1 MLVNFVRKFSGGP
14 ERSFNML
21 EHFGDIGPDYLTNQ
35 INFSVDFSLDMDGDL
50 GEQLESDTDKL
61 FEMFEAYLGV
71 KRKENTMMTPDRV
84 LFSGPATIVF
94 WPDGTKTVVKCAEGD
109 DVIFDRKTAIMW
121 CFMKKMFGTTSH
133 VNKMLDEL
141 IRKAFF
147 GY

>member
-1 MLVNFVRKFSGGP
+1 
-14 ERSFNML
+14 ML
-21 EHFGDIGPDYLTNQ
+21 EHWSDIGPDYLTNQ

-50 GEQLESDTDKL
+50 GKQLETDTDKL
-61 FEMFEAYLGV
+61 LEMFENYLGV

>member
-1 MLVNFVRKFSGGP
+1 
-14 ERSFNML
+14 ML
-21 EHFGDIGPDYLTNQ
+21 EHWSDIGPDYLTNQ

-50 GEQLESDTDKL
+50 GKQLETDTDKL
-61 FEMFEAYLGV
+61 LEMFENYLGV
-71 KRKENTMMTPDRV
+71 KRKENAMMTPDRV

>member
-1 MLVNFVRKFSGGP
+1 
-14 ERSFNML
+14 ML
-21 EHFGDIGPDYLTNQ
+21 EHFGDIGLDYLTNQ

-61 FEMFEAYLGV
+61 LEMFEAYLGV

-133 VNKMLDEL
+133 VNKMFDEL

>member
-1 MLVNFVRKFSGGP
+1 
-14 ERSFNML
+14 ML
-21 EHFGDIGPDYLTNQ
+21 EHWSDIGPDYLTNQ
-35 INFSVDFSLDMDGDL
+35 INFSVDFSLDMGGDL
-50 GEQLESDTDKL
+50 GKQLETDTDKL
-61 FEMFEAYLGV
+61 LEMFENYLGV
-71 KRKENTMMTPDRV
+71 KRKENTMMAPDRV

-141 IRKAFF
+141 IHKAFF

>member
-1 MLVNFVRKFSGGP
+1 
-14 ERSFNML
+14 ML

-50 GEQLESDTDKL
+50 EEQLESDTDKL

-71 KRKENTMMTPDRV
+71 KRKENAMMTPDRV

-109 DVIFDRKTAIMW
+109 DGIFDRKTAIMW